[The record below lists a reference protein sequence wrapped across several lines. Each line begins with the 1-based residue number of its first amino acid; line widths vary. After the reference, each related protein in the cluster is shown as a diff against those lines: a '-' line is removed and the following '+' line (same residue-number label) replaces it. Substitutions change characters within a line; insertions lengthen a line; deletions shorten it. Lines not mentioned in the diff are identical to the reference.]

1 MSTFEN
7 TIDKLGDRAVL
18 DSILKKTITEFCDD
32 TVTNISPYCF
42 YKCTNLT
49 KVHLVKVV
57 KIDNWAFASTGITTL
72 IIDNPVPPT
81 LQNVGAIVKN
91 TGLRIIV
98 PKGALSAYLS
108 ATNWSSFIDYLEEDT
123 K

>member
-32 TVTNISPYCF
+32 TVTNISQYCF
-42 YKCTNLT
+42 NKCTNLT
-49 KVHLVKVV
+49 KVHLVKVTN
-57 KIDNWAFASTGITTL
+57 IGYWAFSYSGITTL

-81 LQNVGAIVKN
+81 LQQSGAIEKN